1 MRSFNVIALGSIAAM
16 LALGESAC
24 ASSAT
29 ARQTIVSAPATQAG
43 APAGACKIDAVK
55 ICQTAG
61 GGAAKNP
68 EPMAAGQMGY
78 GASSAT
84 MPDTIEFSIPAGPT
98 LQLMCYYDPQHS
110 KVTRADVANQVAMTS
125 ATVKYLKDQ
134 GFCAQ

>member
-1 MRSFNVIALGSIAAM
+1 MRSFNMIALGSVAAM
-16 LALGESAC
+16 LALGAAAC
-24 ASSAT
+24 ASSA
-29 ARQTIVSAPATQAG
+29 AAPQTTVSASATQTG
-43 APAGACKIDAVK
+43 APAGDCKIDAVK
-55 ICQTAG
+55 ICQTEG

-110 KVTRADVANQVAMTS
+110 KVMRADIANQVAMNA